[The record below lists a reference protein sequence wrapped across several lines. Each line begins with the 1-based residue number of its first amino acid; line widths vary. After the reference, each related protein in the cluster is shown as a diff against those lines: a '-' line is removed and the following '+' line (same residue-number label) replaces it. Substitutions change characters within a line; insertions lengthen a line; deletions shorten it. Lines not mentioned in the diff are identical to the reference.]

1 MAMLA
6 DGDLQT
12 AAPMILNPARAAAF
26 ADRDAAGEVTRRL
39 RRAWTARY
47 LGVLAI
53 LDGAALF
60 GAALLAEPLRYSSGK
75 VRLGAEVA
83 PYWVGAVAAA
93 VLYSLIMAT
102 AGVYDRRVLG
112 QGADEYR
119 RLLNGG
125 IRFIAVFALIEL
137 AFKWQVGRSV
147 VLATIPVAIVA
158 SLLLHRLA
166 RKWLADAQARGKHLE
181 RVVVVGRERES
192 VSFIRHLAA
201 WGRGGLDVV
210 AVYPGEELAWTSGDL
225 AGTDRICDR
234 NSFYEMVRSGQI
246 DTVAVVDQGA
256 LGEHGL
262 RDLGWALEGMGVD
275 VMVAPEATDV
285 VGPRLHL
292 RPVAGLP
299 LVHVEEPRFTGIG
312 RTIEDVLGRIVAF
325 IALVLASPL
334 MLGVALAIRIDSPG
348 PALFTQTR
356 VGRNGKL
363 FKVLKFRS
371 MTIGAEESR
380 DEILHLN
387 ETDAVLFKVRND
399 PRVTKVGRLIRR
411 LSLDELP
418 QLWNVVHGEMAVVGP
433 RPPLPSEVD
442 LYPEHVRRR
451 LLVKPGLTGLW
462 QVNGRADLSWD
473 DSVRLDL
480 HYVDNW
486 SPTGDLVIVLRT
498 LGAVLRGRGAY

>member
-39 RRAWTARY
+39 RKAWTARY
-47 LGVLAI
+47 LGVLAV

-75 VRLGAEVA
+75 VRLGSEVA
-83 PYWVGAVAAA
+83 PYWVGALAAA
-93 VLYSLIMAT
+93 VLYMLVMAS

-119 RLLNGG
+119 RILNGG
-125 IRFIAVFALIEL
+125 VRFIAVFALIEVG
-137 AFKWQVGRSV
+137 FRWQIGRSV
-147 VLATIPVAIVA
+147 VLTTIPVA
-158 SLLLHRLA
+158 LLVNLLFHRFA
-166 RKWLADAQARGKHLE
+166 RRWLANAQSKGKHLE

-192 VSFIRHLAA
+192 VSFIRHLVA
-201 WGRGGLDVV
+201 WGRGGMDVV
-210 AVYPGEELAWTSGDL
+210 AIYTGEDRPWSSGELP
-225 AGTDRICDR
+225 GTDRICNR
-234 NSFYEMVRSGQI
+234 EAFYELVRSGEI

-256 LGEHGL
+256 LGSHGL

-285 VGPRLHL
+285 VGPRLHV

-299 LVHVEEPRFTGIG
+299 LLHVEEPRFEGLG
-312 RTIEDVLGRIVAF
+312 RAIEDAVGRVAALV
-325 IALVLASPL
+325 ALVLASPAVL
-334 MLGVALAIRIDSPG
+334 AVALAIKLNSPG
-348 PALFTQTR
+348 PVFFRQIR
-356 VGRNGKL
+356 VGRNGRH
-363 FKVLKFRS
+363 FEVLKFRS
-371 MTIGAEESR
+371 MRVDAERVR
-380 DEILHLN
+380 DEILHMN

-399 PRVTKVGRLIRR
+399 PRITGVGRIIRR
-411 LSLDELP
+411 LSIDELP
-418 QLWNVVHGEMAVVGP
+418 QLWNVVRGEMAVVGP
-433 RPPLPSEVD
+433 RPPLPSEVE

-486 SPTGDLVIVLRT
+486 SPTGDLLIVLRT
-498 LGAVLRGRGAY
+498 LRAVVSGRGAY